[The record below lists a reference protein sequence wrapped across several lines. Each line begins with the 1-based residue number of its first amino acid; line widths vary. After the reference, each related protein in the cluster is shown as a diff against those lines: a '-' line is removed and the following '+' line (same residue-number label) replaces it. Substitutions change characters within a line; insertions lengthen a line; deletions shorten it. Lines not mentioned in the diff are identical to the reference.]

1 MVGQVAGMDYTMV
14 VQMVVVSNPSNGQED
29 RSKTN
34 HGINAGERTGLCC
47 RLHTVP
53 RREERGQSCQLSLR
67 FFSRLGHINRL
78 IGMIFGLLV
87 TILFTWPLSKECQ
100 FFKSII
106 PPKK

>member
-1 MVGQVAGMDYTMV
+1 MFGQVAGMDYTMV

-53 RREERGQSCQLSLR
+53 RREERGQSCQLLLR
-67 FFSRLGHINRL
+67 FFSRLGSNKSAVQEDI
-78 IGMIFGLLV
+78 
-87 TILFTWPLSKECQ
+87 WPLGKIMLLAV
-100 FFKSII
+100 FINIAVKSN
-106 PPKK
+106 KK

>member
-14 VQMVVVSNPSNGQED
+14 VQMVVSNPSNGRED

-67 FFSRLGHINRL
+67 FFSRLGPINRP
-78 IGMIFGLLV
+78 IRMILGLLV
-87 TILFTWPLSKECQ
+87 KTQ
-100 FFKSII
+100 FHVAFVIKNISF
-106 PPKK
+106 